1 MRIKEVRF
9 VMIDDREDGTYGA
22 TVVVKPGE
30 EINPETIKAK
40 AASKMKKVIMSI
52 DEHYN
57 TKEKENG

>member
-9 VMIDDREDGTYGA
+9 VMLDDREDGTYAA

-40 AASKMKKVIMSI
+40 AASKMRKVVIEEDGLNARI
-52 DEHYN
+52 
-57 TKEKENG
+57 